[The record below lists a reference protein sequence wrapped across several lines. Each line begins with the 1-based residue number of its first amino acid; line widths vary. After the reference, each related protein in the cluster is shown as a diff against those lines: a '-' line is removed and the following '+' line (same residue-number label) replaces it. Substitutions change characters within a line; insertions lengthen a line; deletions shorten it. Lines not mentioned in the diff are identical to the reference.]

1 MRLFEEERMSRHTE
15 KGTIFLT
22 DESKYDYVMDC
33 SFCGADGDGA
43 CGIDVW

>member
-1 MRLFEEERMSRHTE
+1 MEMIIEPSTVLFET
-15 KGTIFLT
+15 GCLP
-22 DESKYDYVMDC
+22 DCCVMDC

>member
-1 MRLFEEERMSRHTE
+1 MEMVIEPSLTLFES
-15 KGTIFLT
+15 
-22 DESKYDYVMDC
+22 DCCVADCCVMDC

>member
-1 MRLFEEERMSRHTE
+1 MEMVIEPSLTLFES
-15 KGTIFLT
+15 
-22 DESKYDYVMDC
+22 DWCVADCCVMDC